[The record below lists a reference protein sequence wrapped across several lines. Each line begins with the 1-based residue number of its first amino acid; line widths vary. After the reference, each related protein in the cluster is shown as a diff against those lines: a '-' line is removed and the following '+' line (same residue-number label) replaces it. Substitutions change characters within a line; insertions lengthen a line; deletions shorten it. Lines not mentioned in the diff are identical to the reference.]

1 MIGETCFLY
10 HRQLISYPTLL
21 PSSKSSK
28 NNQKATITVVVI
40 QNGWVT
46 SSSIRNVT
54 ACYGIINLSTE
65 LIQETGAF
73 RAGQRPMMEFLRKQ
87 LMDKNNSLFSWKVRF
102 SDVFRGY
109 RRGILVENGLRF
121 HSIRKY
127 SFKNDFWEFADAVLH
142 PKPFSGDQ
150 ESKCLP
156 FPKCFPVLLFKLK

>member
-1 MIGETCFLY
+1 MSHLTCTCTNFKADMIGETCFLY

-65 LIQETGAF
+65 LIQETEAHLG
-73 RAGQRPMMEFLRKQ
+73 
-87 LMDKNNSLFSWKVRF
+87 
-102 SDVFRGY
+102 
-109 RRGILVENGLRF
+109 
-121 HSIRKY
+121 
-127 SFKNDFWEFADAVLH
+127 
-142 PKPFSGDQ
+142 
-150 ESKCLP
+150 
-156 FPKCFPVLLFKLK
+156 PVKDL